1 MHSYSQ
7 EKIEKAMHNHEL
19 TKDEYYSL
27 CIDAKQ
33 RGVGGDMP
41 GTACL
46 HEPYKMHSGNYSF
59 AFSIRGIK
67 ADKWNLHKGARRE
80 ADGAADWGRRDS
92 SDINVASINNYYSKG
107 LD

>member
-1 MHSYSQ
+1 MRPQENGNRTDVRSLEITDDGGNGFAVSSDFPFEFSMHSYSQ

-19 TKDEYYSL
+19 KKDEYYSL

-46 HEPYKMHSGNYSF
+46 HEPYKMHSGSYSF
-59 AFSIRGIK
+59 AFCIRGV
-67 ADKWNLHKGARRE
+67 KGGE
-80 ADGAADWGRRDS
+80 
-92 SDINVASINNYYSKG
+92 
-107 LD
+107 